1 MSLAD
6 NSILEIPREV
16 FEHTPDLGTLDIA
29 RGKIKEIRSDDFARL
44 NNLQTLVLASN
55 EIELLEKD
63 CFPKTLT
70 SLHIGRNRISS
81 LNGTLRQL
89 TDMKWLFINGN
100 NLTTLDDE
108 FPDTAPLLEMLMASY
123 NHLEKLPKTVKNLVA
138 LNTCHV
144 NNNELRSLDGLFS
157 HRNSLIRLYLEHNK
171 IEYLAEDEF
180 LKSENIDEIN
190 LSTNL
195 IPSLNKSLLYI
206 TNLRNAIISGNL
218 LREFSMQEIYKL
230 MKLRYLDLSYNRIE
244 KLTGR
249 HENVVEIPSLTLLYQ
264 LLLGNNLLKSLD
276 GALAGLGNL
285 RRLILS
291 DNLLENIYAE
301 DFERMEELEI
311 LDLSNNRLKSLEAFS
326 KVIFCVKGNFYE
338 QSFANNFRN
347 SQAYLP
353 TLETLNA
360 SFNLLTAMGKDFH
373 GLPVLCA
380 ADLSHNNIASM
391 TIDLVSNTR
400 CSNHGVVGKLEI
412 ILQGKPRKFCS
423 SIFLP

>member
-1 MSLAD
+1 M
-6 NSILEIPREV
+6 
-16 FEHTPDLGTLDIA
+16 FEHTPNLGTLDIA
-29 RGKIKEIRSDDFARL
+29 RGKIKEIRSDDFAKL
-44 NNLQTLVLASN
+44 NNLQTLIVASN

-63 CFPKTLT
+63 CFPNTLS

-89 TDMKWLFINGN
+89 TDMKLLFINGN

-108 FPDTAPLLEMLMASY
+108 LPDTAPYLMMLMASY

-138 LNTCHV
+138 LDTCYV

-206 TNLRNAIISGNL
+206 TNLRYANLSGNQ

-230 MKLRYLDLSYNRIE
+230 MKLRHLDLSYNRIE

-326 KVIFCVKGNFYE
+326 KVIFV
-338 QSFANNFRN
+338 
-347 SQAYLP
+347 
-353 TLETLNA
+353 
-360 SFNLLTAMGKDFH
+360 
-373 GLPVLCA
+373 
-380 ADLSHNNIASM
+380 
-391 TIDLVSNTR
+391 
-400 CSNHGVVGKLEI
+400 
-412 ILQGKPRKFCS
+412 
-423 SIFLP
+423 